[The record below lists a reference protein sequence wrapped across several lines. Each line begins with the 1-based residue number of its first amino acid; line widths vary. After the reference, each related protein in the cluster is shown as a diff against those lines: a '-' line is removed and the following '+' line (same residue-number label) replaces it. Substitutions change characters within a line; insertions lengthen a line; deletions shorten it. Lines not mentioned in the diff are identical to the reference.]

1 MKRILIRSG
10 KSPLRV
16 ATPTEFIHQD
26 LIGTNTGN
34 LLFGDSAHKMLSAP
48 DTEVVSNGIRTDPS
62 ARRAAEINERYDAF
76 VVPLANAFR
85 PAFRAS
91 LDRLSTLVEQLT
103 VVVFGVGA
111 RTGADY
117 DTEPLRPMEASVKR
131 FVSAVLE
138 RSASMPVRDGSDDGH
153 MRYRISRLRER
164 TAVANA
170 RIDKRARETGELR
183 ARLAAAEERAD
194 ETGRRL
200 AAAQKELAAAHKRLA
215 ALERRVGG
223 IEKRAMVRIGP
234 PSAAGRAASPG
245 AAGRTDRERTDR
257 DRTDRDGTP
266 GAPSKITR
274 LSQFPYEWSSD
285 DRSRRRRAYISGTV
299 PRIPPRLRRKSAP
312 RDIPRRPP
320 FRSRRLRRRARPA
333 RHRLRRLRRG

>member
-62 ARRAAEINERYDAF
+62 ARRVAEINERYDAF
-76 VVPLANAFR
+76 VVPLADAFR

-91 LDRLSTLVEQLT
+91 LDRLSTLVDQLT
-103 VVVFGVGA
+103 VPVVVLGVGA

-117 DTEPLRPMEASVKR
+117 DTEPLRPMEASVKH

-138 RSASMPVRDGSDDGH
+138 RSASIPVRDGSDDGH

-170 RIDKRARETGELR
+170 RIDKRAREAGELR

-194 ETGRRL
+194 GTGRRL
-200 AAAQKELAAAHKRLA
+200 AAAQRELAAAHKRLA

-245 AAGRTDRERTDR
+245 ATGRTDRERTDR

-274 LSQFPYEWSSD
+274 LSQFPYE
-285 DRSRRRRAYISGTV
+285 
-299 PRIPPRLRRKSAP
+299 
-312 RDIPRRPP
+312 
-320 FRSRRLRRRARPA
+320 
-333 RHRLRRLRRG
+333 